1 MNGVAIVGM
10 ACTYGGASTPAE
22 LWDNALS
29 GRRAFRRIPAERLD
43 LADYLGESGTDPDR
57 ISVTH
62 AAVLEGYE
70 FDRAAFG
77 VAGPTYRATDLTH
90 WLALDTASRALSDA
104 GLDATAGAADTS
116 VFVGNTLTGEFTRS
130 HVLRT
135 RWPYVRRVVAGLL
148 AERGETDPCLL
159 DDLRDRFLEPFPEPD
174 GDTLAGSLSNTIAGR
189 ICSHFGFGG
198 GGYTVDGACASSLL
212 AVIHGCREITEGRAR
227 TVVAGGVDLSIDPF
241 ELVGFSRAGALAR
254 DRMRVFDRGSSGFLP
269 GEGCGMVVLT
279 RLEDAQA
286 LGLRPYAVLRGWGV
300 SSDGTGGIT
309 RPESEGQRLALD
321 RAYREA
327 GFHARTVS
335 YFEAHG
341 TGTVIGDRA
350 ELKAL
355 SGLVGEPGDGP
366 LPAVGSVKALI
377 GHTKAAAGAAGLIKA
392 VMAVHTQVVPP
403 TAGCEDPVEELSGD
417 RARLRTVRE
426 PETWP
431 QGRPL
436 RAGVSSMGFGGINAH
451 VVVEGL
457 AAHRR
462 TGLDARTTTL
472 GRTPQESEL
481 LVFSA
486 DSAEELRERIQDAA
500 RTADTLSYAQYTDL
514 AAELSRTRGG
524 GAHRAAVTAAPDA
537 GLPGLLR
544 RAADAV
550 AAGRR
555 TLGPDV
561 FTAPPGGD
569 GARIGLLMSGQAAS
583 AGRTGGALARR
594 LPAVADLYEGADLP
608 EGDPAADT
616 SVAQPR
622 IVAASLASIA
632 ALEALGI
639 RADLAV
645 GHSLG
650 ELTALAWAGALSEA
664 DLAAVVRERGR
675 AMAAL
680 PGDHGAMAALAMPEE
695 RVRPLLPD
703 GVGVACLNAPG
714 ATVVSGGTAAVDRVV
729 RELDGLR
736 LPVAH
741 AFHSPLVA
749 GAAADLRKALD
760 AAEVTAPRRP
770 VYSTVTGE
778 LLAPGSD
785 LREHLVRQTT
795 APVLFDRAMEAAAGT
810 DLWIEAGPDTVL
822 THLARGRGVPAFAVE
837 AGSDGIGGLLRCA
850 AAAWALGRDVR
861 VEALYEHRFL
871 RPIDPG
877 RPQRFLANPCER
889 AAPAAAPEPERRPA
903 PVPAPGATAEEAAG
917 AAPADVIRA
926 VVAERAELPLA
937 SVTGD
942 TRLRADLH
950 LNSITVAQ
958 LIAEAA
964 RRLSLPVPAHLTE
977 HSGATIAQIA
987 ELLAEGPATGT
998 EAAKAD
1004 TVAGVAP
1011 WVRVF
1016 TVDHVEVRP
1025 LRPGTGGPRTAPA
1038 DGGAGGAHVVAR
1050 DDDALGAALALRNLG
1065 EGTLVLRPA
1074 RDDDP
1079 LACLDLVAEAA
1090 KALTGARRL
1099 LVVQDDD
1106 GPAHATA
1113 AGFARSAHLELGV
1126 PAAVVTV
1133 PARSPGAA
1141 DLVEAEAA
1149 SLAEHGGY
1157 AECRHHP
1164 DGTRTE
1170 PRLRH
1175 RPLSEP
1181 PAGHRFP
1188 GPGDVLLVTGGGKGI
1203 GAECA
1208 RTLAVRTGARIAVLG
1223 RSDPADDPELAR
1235 NLARFEEDGVDHT
1248 YQRADVR
1255 DPDSVRRAVHAA
1267 VDALG
1272 PVTGV
1277 LHGAGA
1283 NEPAALADLDPG
1295 ALEHAVA
1302 PKVSGLLNLL
1312 DALDPG
1318 PLRLFVSFGSLIART
1333 GLPGEAH
1340 YALANEWLGALTEE
1354 VASRVEGCRALAVD
1368 WSVWSG
1374 AGMGERLGTLD
1385 ALARRGIDPIPLDT
1399 GLDLLHRLIASPDV
1413 SGGVVVTGR
1422 YGDAPTLRAE
1432 EAELP
1437 MLRFLERPRRIVPG
1451 VEAVADTVLRADT
1464 DPYLEHHEFEGDRLL
1479 PAVLGMEA
1487 MAQAASVLTGTREHP
1502 VLEDLRLTAP
1512 VVVGR
1517 GEEVTLRAA
1526 ALALP
1531 DGTVRTVLRSSATGF
1546 AVDHFTA
1553 VLPPPGT
1560 PDTGRRVVLP
1570 VVPDAP
1576 VPVRPDEHL
1585 YGRLLF
1591 QDGPLRRVGAY
1602 RRLTGYDC
1610 VADLEEGPGG
1620 AWFAHHLPGRL
1631 LLGDPG
1637 RRDAALHALQ
1647 ACLPGTRL
1655 LPVGAERVT
1664 ILDTASAPA
1673 LLHARER
1680 HAEGGRHVFDL
1691 ELTGADGAVLE
1702 RWEGLAL
1709 NVMGPGPLPVGV
1721 ELLGPHLDRR
1731 AAEVTGVAG
1740 VRVAV
1745 ERGDTQVRR
1754 RARAVHRLLGTG
1766 VTVRGRPDGRPELS
1780 TGDQVS
1786 VTHCGAV
1793 TMVATA
1799 PVPVGVDLV
1808 WMPDTVEARV
1818 RWDDVLGPEALALRD
1833 ALADRDPGRGRDE
1846 HAAVVWAASE
1856 ALRKCAGRPG
1866 GPMTLRSLDGPWILL
1881 DGGGVTVAVH
1891 HDGDD
1896 VAAVAVRGGDGA

>member
-1 MNGVAIVGM
+1 MSGVAIVGM
-10 ACTYGGASTPAE
+10 ACTYGGAATPAE
-22 LWDNALS
+22 LWENALA
-29 GRRAFRRIPAERLD
+29 GRRAFRRIPAERLN
-43 LADYLGESGTDPDR
+43 LADYLGEEGTDPDR

-90 WLALDTASRALSDA
+90 WLALDTASRALADA
-104 GLDATAGAADTS
+104 GLTGAGGAEDTS

-135 RWPYVRRVVAGLL
+135 RWPYVRRVVADLL
-148 AERGETDPCLL
+148 ADRGVTDPDLL
-159 DDLRDRFLEPFPEPD
+159 DELRGRFLDPFPEPD

-254 DRMRVFDRGSSGFLP
+254 DRMRVFDRGSAGFLP

-309 RPESEGQRLALD
+309 RPESRGQRLALD
-321 RAYREA
+321 RAYHQA
-327 GFHARTVS
+327 GFAAGTVS

-350 ELKAL
+350 ELEAL
-355 SGLVGEPGDGP
+355 SGAVGEVGDGP

-392 VMAVHTQVVPP
+392 VMAVHTQVLPP
-403 TAGCEDPVEELSGD
+403 TAGCEDPIEELSGD
-417 RARLRTVRE
+417 SARLRAIRE
-426 PETWP
+426 PEPWP
-431 QGRPL
+431 RERPL

-462 TGLDARTTTL
+462 TGLDERTTAL
-472 GRTPQESEL
+472 GRTPQEHEL

-486 DSAEELRERIQDAA
+486 DSADALRERIEAAA
-500 RTADTLSYAQYTDL
+500 RAADTLSYAEYTDL
-514 AAELSRTRGG
+514 AAELARTRGA
-524 GAHRAAVTAAPDA
+524 GAHRAAVTAVADAALPD
-537 GLPGLLR
+537 LLR
-544 RAADAV
+544 RAAEAV
-550 AAGRR
+550 ASGRR
-555 TLGPDV
+555 ILGPDV
-561 FTAPPGGD
+561 FTAPPGRT
-569 GARIGLLMSGQAAS
+569 GATIGLLASGQAAS

-594 LPAVADLYEGADLP
+594 LPAVASLYDRADLP
-608 EGDPAADT
+608 EGDPVADT

-622 IVAASLASIA
+622 IVTASLASLA
-632 ALEALGI
+632 ALDALGI
-639 RADLAV
+639 RPDLAV

-680 PGDHGAMAALAMPEE
+680 PGDHGAMAVLEMPED
-695 RVRPLLPD
+695 RALPLLPE
-703 GVGVACLNAPG
+703 GVGIACLNAPES
-714 ATVVSGGTAAVDRVV
+714 TVVSGTSAGVDRVV
-729 RELDGLR
+729 TESGGLR

-749 GAAADLRKALD
+749 GAAPELRKALD
-760 AAEVTAPRRP
+760 AAAVAAPRAP

-778 LLAPGSD
+778 LLDPGTD
-785 LREHLVRQTT
+785 LREHLVRQIT
-795 APVLFDRAMEAAAGT
+795 APVRFDEAMTAAAGA
-810 DLWIEAGPDTVL
+810 DLWIEAGPDTIL
-822 THLARGRGVPAFAVE
+822 THLARRRGIPAFAVE
-837 AGSDGIGGLLRCA
+837 AGSDSVSGLLCCA

-877 RPQRFLANPCER
+877 RPRSFLANPCEQ
-889 AAPAAAPEPERRPA
+889 AAPAATPEPERRPA
-903 PVPAPGATAEEAAG
+903 AARD
-917 AAPADVIRA
+917 AAPAAPAEATPTDVIRA

-964 RRLSLPVPAHLTE
+964 RQLALPVPARLTE
-977 HSGATIAQIA
+977 HSGATIAEIA
-987 ELLAEGPATGT
+987 ALLAAGPRAGEETR
-998 EAAKAD
+998 EAD

-1016 TVDHVEVRP
+1016 TVDHVAVRAAP
-1025 LRPGTGGPRTAPA
+1025 VGAGPAPA
-1038 DGGAGGAHVVAR
+1038 AEDHAGTAHVIAR
-1050 DDDALGAALALRNLG
+1050 ENDALGAALARRDLG
-1065 EGTLVLRPA
+1065 EDTLVLRPA

-1079 LACLDLVAEAA
+1079 LACLDLVADAA
-1090 KALTGARRL
+1090 KALPGARRL
-1099 LVVQDDD
+1099 LVVQDAD

-1113 AGFARSAHLELGV
+1113 AGFARSVHLELGL
-1126 PAAVVTV
+1126 PTAVVTV
-1133 PARSPGAA
+1133 PADAPDAV
-1141 DLVEAEAA
+1141 DLVAGEAA
-1149 SLAEHGGY
+1149 ALVENGGY

-1175 RPLSEP
+1175 LPLPAP
-1181 PAGHRFP
+1181 PADHEP
-1188 GPGDVLLVTGGGKGI
+1188 LGPGDVLLVTGGGKGI

-1208 RTLAVRTGARIAVLG
+1208 RALAVRTGARIAVLG
-1223 RSDPADDPELAR
+1223 RSAPGDDPELAQ
-1235 NLARFEEDGVDHT
+1235 NLARFDGDGVVFT

-1255 DPDSVRRAVHAA
+1255 DTESVRRAVDAA
-1267 VDALG
+1267 VGELG
-1272 PVTGV
+1272 PITGV

-1283 NEPAALADLDPG
+1283 NEPTALADLDPG
-1295 ALEHAVA
+1295 TLENAVA
-1302 PKVSGLLNLL
+1302 PKVNGALHLL

-1354 VASRVEGCRALAVD
+1354 VSSRVEDCRCLAVD
-1368 WSVWSG
+1368 WSVWAG
-1374 AGMGERLGTLD
+1374 AGMGERLGALD
-1385 ALARRGIDPIPLDT
+1385 ALAGRGIDPIPLDT
-1399 GLDLLHRLIASPDV
+1399 GLDLLHRLLASPDV

-1422 YGDAPTLRAE
+1422 YGDSPTLRSE

-1437 MLRFLERPRRIVPG
+1437 MLRFLERPRRVVPG
-1451 VEAVADTVLRADT
+1451 VEVVADTVLCADT

-1487 MAQAASVLTGTREHP
+1487 MAQVAAVLTGDGGRP
-1502 VLEDLRLTAP
+1502 LLEDLRLSAP
-1512 VVVGR
+1512 VVVNR
-1517 GEEVTLRAA
+1517 GERVTVRAA

-1553 VLPPPGT
+1553 VLPPGGT

-1591 QDGPLRRVGAY
+1591 QDGPLRRVRAY
-1602 RRLTGYDC
+1602 QRLTGFDC
-1610 VADLEEGPGG
+1610 VADLAGDTGG
-1620 AWFAHHLPGRL
+1620 AWFAQHLPGRL

-1647 ACLPGTRL
+1647 ACLPGARL

-1664 ILDTASAPA
+1664 VLDTASAPA
-1673 LLHARER
+1673 VLHARER
-1680 HAEGGRHVFDL
+1680 HAAGGRHVFDL
-1691 ELTGADGAVLE
+1691 ELTGADDRVLE
-1702 RWEGLAL
+1702 RWEGLVL

-1731 AAEVTGVAG
+1731 ISEVTGVEG

-1745 ERGDTQVRR
+1745 ETGDTQVRR

-1780 TGDQVS
+1780 TDDRVS

-1808 WMPDTVEARV
+1808 WMPDTAEARV
-1818 RWDDVLGPEALALRD
+1818 RWEDVLGPDALSLRD
-1833 ALADRDPGRGRDE
+1833 ALADRDPGRGPE
-1846 HAAVVWAASE
+1846 VHAAVVWAASE

-1866 GPMTLRSLDGPWILL
+1866 GPLTLRGLDGPWILL
-1881 DGGGVTVAVH
+1881 GCGDVTVAVH

-1896 VAAVAVRGGDGA
+1896 VAAVAVLGGSDA